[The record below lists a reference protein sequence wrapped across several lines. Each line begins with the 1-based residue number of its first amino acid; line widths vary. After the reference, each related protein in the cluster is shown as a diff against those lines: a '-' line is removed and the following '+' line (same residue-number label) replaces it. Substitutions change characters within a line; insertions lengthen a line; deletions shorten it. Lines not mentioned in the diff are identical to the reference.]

1 MEVVEMTSNTP
12 EAPSKGLTLSFKDD
26 DIQYWIYEFWMT
38 EAKKKKVEEDAAR
51 FGIDPEQY
59 LTKLLEC
66 ALDDE
71 EKVGEIHKPTHDGK
85 DRGVCLVRY
94 YSVLKG
100 ETEAQALERAKAEET
115 EGRCREWV
123 ST

>member
-1 MEVVEMTSNTP
+1 MTRNTQ
-12 EAPSKGLTLSFKDD
+12 ETLAKELTPSFTDD

-51 FGIDPEQY
+51 FGMTPEQY
-59 LTKLLEC
+59 LTKLLEH

-71 EKVGEIHKPTHDGK
+71 EKAGEANKPAQAST
-85 DRGVCLVRY
+85 DRGICLVRY
-94 YSVLKG
+94 YPVLKG

-115 EGRCREWV
+115 KGRRREWA